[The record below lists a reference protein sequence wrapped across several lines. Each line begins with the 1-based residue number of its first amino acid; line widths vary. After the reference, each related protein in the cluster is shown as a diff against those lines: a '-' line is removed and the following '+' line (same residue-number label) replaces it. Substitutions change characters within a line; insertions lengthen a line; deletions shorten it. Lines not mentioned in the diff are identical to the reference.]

1 MANTPNYNLKKV
13 EYTEIADIPGHFNAN
28 FDTIDTAMKNN
39 ADAAAAAEDNAKS
52 YADDIGTALS
62 GIIGSLGS
70 LLTTVKTNIVAAI
83 NSLKSELDAHKAE
96 NVTDAG
102 GVHGLQIK
110 EGEWTPKIISSDG
123 GEGVYSS
130 AYGSYV
136 AIGKLVYAQFSVEL
150 SNKGT
155 LSTSTGNIM
164 IAGLPFTISG
174 YSGAD
179 VGAVTFGSIEHVTY
193 PENAIRIYGTLQ
205 RGQNY
210 IKLNIERNGTTAIN
224 LIPEHL
230 ENTCRFRGA
239 FVYKRVI

>member
-1 MANTPNYNLKKV
+1 MANTPNYNLKKL
-13 EYTEIADIPGHFNAN
+13 EYDEIADLPGHLNGN
-28 FDTIDTAMKNN
+28 FDIIDITMKNN
-39 ADAAAAAEDNAKS
+39 ADAATAAETNSKNHTNNLV
-52 YADDIGTALS
+52 GALS
-62 GIIGSLGS
+62 N
-70 LLTTVKTNIVAAI
+70 LLTTAKNNVVAAI
-83 NSLKSELDAHKAE
+83 NEIFGKVEDVEGDLAAHKAE

-102 GVHGLQIK
+102 GVHGLQIE
-110 EGEWTPKIISSDG
+110 EGEWTPQIISSDG

-179 VGAVTFGSIEHVTY
+179 VGAVTFSSIQHVTY
-193 PENAIRIYGTLQ
+193 PENAIRIYGTLS

-210 IKLNIERNGTTAIN
+210 INLNIERNGTSAIN

-230 ENTCRFRGA
+230 GNTCRFRGA